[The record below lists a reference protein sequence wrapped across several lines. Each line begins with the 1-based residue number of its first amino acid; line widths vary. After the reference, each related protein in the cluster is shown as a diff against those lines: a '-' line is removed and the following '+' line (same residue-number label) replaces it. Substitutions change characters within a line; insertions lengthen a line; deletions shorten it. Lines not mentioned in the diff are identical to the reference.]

1 MAEEVGKMLVWF
13 VNLQLK
19 GYEGTSIL
27 GGGGGG
33 GLLCLLFLDETH
45 RWDYFAKVY

>member
-13 VNLQLK
+13 VKLQLK

-27 GGGGGG
+27 GGG
-33 GLLCLLFLDETH
+33 
-45 RWDYFAKVY
+45 YFVFYFWMKCTDGII